1 MRQPHPHRGWGLIL
15 FTTPAG
21 ALPPKQRRLRG
32 RRLVVVDIE
41 NVAGGAI
48 VDGLLAADSRSRV
61 DHAFVRRP
69 TDHVIVGTCHI
80 GLLHA
85 GLAWPGARVVVRS
98 GTDGADLALLDVLI
112 NEQIHERFDEVALV
126 SGDGIFVEAVAELEN
141 LGVHVTVVSDPE
153 CCSKRLRLAAG
164 GVAWLPTAVP
174 NLEVAA

>member
-1 MRQPHPHRGWGLIL
+1 M
-15 FTTPAG
+15 FTSTTD
-21 ALPPKQRRLRG
+21 ALPQKKRKLRG

-41 NVAGGAI
+41 NVAGGAS
-48 VDGLLAADSRSRV
+48 VNGLVASASRSRV

-85 GLAWPGARVVVRS
+85 GLAWPGARMVVRS

-112 NEQIHERFDEVALV
+112 NERIHERFDDVVLV

-141 LGVHVTVVSDPE
+141 SGVHVTLISDPE
-153 CCSKRLRLAAG
+153 SCSKRLRLAAG
-164 GVAWLPTAVP
+164 GVAWLPTAIP